1 MIASE
6 SSRYQQIAVLF
17 ADWSSVQSIII
28 KKEKKNTTKIQKK
41 NYSVWM
47 IYVSR
52 FIFGVISKYDV
63 NKKFPNLTM
72 DVNASRL
79 IRRQFGKNGLQTWM
93 FQC

>member
-1 MIASE
+1 
-6 SSRYQQIAVLF
+6 
-17 ADWSSVQSIII
+17 
-28 KKEKKNTTKIQKK
+28 
-41 NYSVWM
+41 M